1 MYYERT
7 SLAGGGELELRT
19 YFHRTRRNLIVV
31 EVELVRRHD
40 IAAIWVAFFSR
51 YQRYCC
57 GQDCTAC
64 ANASRVSLRSFSGHP
79 SLSDVVFQQR
89 GGGGADG
96 PRELMGVLRAPE
108 NCEPSNRHLY
118 DTNHTLGYVHDV
130 CPTELGA
137 AAGGKA
143 TVQVQ

>member
-1 MYYERT
+1 MG
-7 SLAGGGELELRT
+7 A
-19 YFHRTRRNLIVV
+19 
-31 EVELVRRHD
+31 
-40 IAAIWVAFFSR
+40 
-51 YQRYCC
+51 Q
-57 GQDCTAC
+57 
-64 ANASRVSLRSFSGHP
+64 VSLRSFSGHP

-130 CPTELGA
+130 CPTELSA

-143 TVQVQ
+143 TVQVKW

>member
-31 EVELVRRHD
+31 EVEL
-40 IAAIWVAFFSR
+40 
-51 YQRYCC
+51 
-57 GQDCTAC
+57 DCTPC

-130 CPTELGA
+130 CPTELSA

-143 TVQVQ
+143 TVQVKW